1 MNGGLRK
8 KHGFPAG
15 RIVRE
20 KPGQHPESAEGLVGP
35 ALQRLKGDKLALLGL
50 AVIAV
55 MVAVGFLAPY
65 LAPNDPEKVVLTQKL
80 APPSAAYPLGTD
92 HLGRCLLSR
101 LIYGTRVS
109 LSTAAIALATIM
121 LISIP
126 VGTAAGYVGGWVDNL
141 IMRIIDV
148 LLAFPG
154 LILALVIAGMLGPG
168 LLNVMIAIA
177 SVWWVGYARVI
188 RGIVLSIKEKEFV
201 LAARSSGTSH
211 FGIIVRHIL
220 PHVLSPVIVLAT
232 LDMGS
237 LILAIAGLSFLGL
250 GAQPPTPEWGAM
262 LNDGRPYMQVAP
274 QLMIYPG
281 LAIMTVVLAFNLL
294 GDGLRDALD
303 PQGTLRR

>member
-1 MNGGLRK
+1 
-8 KHGFPAG
+8 
-15 RIVRE
+15 
-20 KPGQHPESAEGLVGP
+20 
-35 ALQRLKGDKLALLGL
+35 
-50 AVIAV
+50 
-55 MVAVGFLAPY
+55 MV
-65 LAPNDPEKVVLTQKL
+65 
-80 APPSAAYPLGTD
+80 
-92 HLGRCLLSR
+92 
-101 LIYGTRVS
+101 
-109 LSTAAIALATIM
+109 TIM

-126 VGTAAGYVGGWVDNL
+126 VGTISGYVGGRIDNL

-154 LILALVIAGMLGPG
+154 LVLALVIAGMLGPG
-168 LLNVMIAIA
+168 LLNVMIAVA

-188 RGIVLSIKEKEFV
+188 RGIVLSVKEKEFV

-220 PHVLSPVIVLAT
+220 PNVLSPVIVLAT

-237 LILAIAGLSFLGL
+237 LILAISGLSFLGL

-274 QLMIYPG
+274 QLMLYPG
-281 LAIMTVVLAFNLL
+281 LAIMIVVFAFNLL

-303 PQGTLRR
+303 PKGTVRR